1 MSIREQGGVDF
12 KHILQRLPDRDKRGI
27 QNHLDK
33 QKREATKHINVSL
46 LSGYSSSQ
54 LSIATLARAAP
65 RVHAFIFALVLS
77 EMHGISFKEAEQR
90 F

>member
-12 KHILQRLPDRDKRGI
+12 KHILQRLPDRDKRSI

-46 LSGYSSSQ
+46 LSGCSSSQ
-54 LSIATLARAAP
+54 LSITTLAMAAP
-65 RVHAFIFALVLS
+65 RVHAFIFALALS
-77 EMHGISFKEAEQR
+77 DMHGVSFMEA
-90 F
+90 